1 MKVIE
6 GRGAAPGCVRAVVRR
21 CADGAVCAVPR
32 TVDDR
37 QAEAEKLRRAR
48 ADYAAAL
55 SRLRVKEADGSP
67 AADILDAYREILDDD
82 VFFEPVVRRT
92 LSDGLN
98 VDFSLLREA
107 RETAGLFA
115 QMDDPYLAA
124 RAGDI
129 TNVCDALI
137 LRIQGA
143 VPADLSAPAGP
154 GEKWVV
160 FARDLTPD
168 AALRMDRSAL
178 AGFVTE
184 QGGLTSHTVILA
196 RSLGIPA
203 VVGAP
208 GALEAAVDG
217 ETVLLYGD
225 TGRVILDPDEAALAA
240 FRRDRDGAEQLQAA
254 CDAAMIREAA
264 TLDGQRIHVCVNL
277 GDSGA
282 DLPEHCDGV
291 GLLRTEFIYLGTDHS
306 PTEEEQY
313 RHYAAVAA
321 QAGGR
326 EVIIRTLDIGGDKQ
340 AEYLALPRE
349 ANPFLGC
356 RAIRLCLDRRELF
369 LTQLRAVLRAGLSG
383 NVKVMFP
390 MIASL
395 KELREAKAL
404 LAQAGAQLR
413 AAGTPFRGDLPVG
426 VMIETPAAVQISDA
440 LAREADFFSIGTN
453 DLIQYTMAA
462 DRMNERVQYLY
473 DVCSPAVLRSIRTV
487 TRNAAIAGIPVGM
500 CGEAA
505 ADPLLA
511 PLWCAMGLNEL
522 SVVPAQVARTK
533 YAVGRVDA
541 GALRARLP
549 GLLDLDGAEE
559 IRTALAEIQREY
571 QTMPGSE

>member
-1 MKVIE
+1 M
-6 GRGAAPGCVRAVVRR
+6 
-21 CADGAVCAVPR
+21 
-32 TVDDR
+32 
-37 QAEAEKLRRAR
+37 
-48 ADYAAAL
+48 
-55 SRLRVKEADGSP
+55 
-67 AADILDAYREILDDD
+67 
-82 VFFEPVVRRT
+82 
-92 LSDGLN
+92 
-98 VDFSLLREA
+98 
-107 RETAGLFA
+107 
-115 QMDDPYLAA
+115 
-124 RAGDI
+124 
-129 TNVCDALI
+129 
-137 LRIQGA
+137 
-143 VPADLSAPAGP
+143 
-154 GEKWVV
+154 
-160 FARDLTPD
+160 
-168 AALRMDRSAL
+168 
-178 AGFVTE
+178 
-184 QGGLTSHTVILA
+184 
-196 RSLGIPA
+196 
-203 VVGAP
+203 
-208 GALEAAVDG
+208 
-217 ETVLLYGD
+217 
-225 TGRVILDPDEAALAA
+225 
-240 FRRDRDGAEQLQAA
+240 
-254 CDAAMIREAA
+254 
-264 TLDGQRIHVCVNL
+264 
-277 GDSGA
+277 
-282 DLPEHCDGV
+282 
-291 GLLRTEFIYLGTDHS
+291 GLLRTEFIYLGADHP

-413 AAGTPFRGDLPVG
+413 AAGTPFRGDMPVG

-487 TRNAAIAGIPVGM
+487 ARNAAIAGIPVGM